1 MAYKHKITTS
11 IPFDSDTPNLA
22 LDSVID
28 FITNKFIADTPALS
42 VTKEIAYDAEAY
54 KGFPVFS
61 EESYERGLVPVSKIV
76 FLGKHTNSLG
86 LLLFCTQ
93 NNKDGSVYY
102 DLHICIMPS
111 FDMMCVTPA
120 TYGENY
126 QSTPEA
132 CTYIYH
138 MLRGWPEDH
147 IETRLTWN
155 VTPGDSEMINM
166 SIVSAGS
173 ADYGYA
179 YIINS
184 GNTQY
189 TQFHIGFVK
198 QGESALSMWW
208 KNNNAGIFDID
219 YQYPLKAGVFSPKKY
234 NKKINAG
241 YYPNVYSVIADT
253 TGMDYLNDDIS
264 HKIMLIGHGDRMDGT
279 ICGLHQFFLGNN
291 QTLVNKY
298 MSNLACMQPTLENL
312 AGENKMK
319 SYELWSGESFPHLTG
334 EQIFLRQLMQPLS
347 LVAFTSVYR
356 LALASLTTPRA
367 GTVYTTDT
375 GTYITLIDNCVTYAL
390 KLK

>member
-28 FITNKFIADTPALS
+28 FITSKFIADTPALR

-61 EESYERGLVPVSKIV
+61 GEEYEGGRVPVSKIV
-76 FLGKHTNSLG
+76 FLGKHTDSLG
-86 LLLFCTQ
+86 LLLFCTK
-93 NNKDGSVYY
+93 NDVYY

-120 TYGENY
+120 TYGEDY
-126 QSTPEA
+126 QSSAEA
-132 CTYIYH
+132 CTYIYR
-138 MLRGWPEDH
+138 MLRGFFNRH
-147 IETRLTWN
+147 IETRLMWN

-189 TQFHIGFVK
+189 TQFHIGFVR
-198 QGESALSMWW
+198 QGESSLSMWW
-208 KNNNAGIFDID
+208 KNNNAGLFDLD

-234 NKKINAG
+234 DTMTRIDNLTDI
-241 YYPNVYSVIADT
+241 IADI
-253 TGMDYLNDDIS
+253 TGMDYLNDDIA
-264 HKIMLIGHGDRMDGT
+264 HKIVLIGNFYNMSFLV
-279 ICGLHQFFLGNN
+279 CGLHQFFLGNN
-291 QTLVNKY
+291 QTLTAAYNSDLV
-298 MSNLACMQPTLENL
+298 CMQPTLENL
-312 AGENKMK
+312 AGDNKTR

-375 GTYITLIDNCVTYAL
+375 GTYITLLDNCVTYAL

>member
-11 IPFDSDTPNLA
+11 IPFDSATPNLA

-28 FITNKFIADTPALS
+28 FITSKFIADTPALS

-61 EESYERGLVPVSKIV
+61 GENYANGLVPVSKIV
-76 FLGKHTNSLG
+76 FLGKHTDSLG

-93 NNKDGSVYY
+93 NGVYY

-120 TYGENY
+120 TYGDDY
-126 QSTPEA
+126 QSHANA
-132 CTYIYH
+132 CIYIYH
-138 MLRGWPEDH
+138 MLRGWTYNH
-147 IETRLTWN
+147 IETRLVWN
-155 VTPGDSEMINM
+155 VTPGDSGLINM

-184 GNTQY
+184 GNTSY
-189 TQFHIGFVK
+189 TQFHIGFVR

-208 KNNNAGIFDID
+208 KNNNAGLFDID
-219 YQYPLKAGVFSPKKY
+219 YQYPLKAGVFSPKGY
-234 NKKINAG
+234 NWETDSRNLDNI
-241 YYPNVYSVIADT
+241 IADT
-253 TGMDYLNDDIS
+253 TGMDHLNDDVS
-264 HKIMLIGHGDRMDGT
+264 HKIILIGNRIDT
-279 ICGLHQFFLGNN
+279 LAWFTCGLHQFFLGNN
-291 QTLVNKY
+291 STLLKSY
-298 MSNLACMQPTLENL
+298 GDNLECMQPTLENL
-312 AGENKMK
+312 AGDNKAR
-319 SYELWSGESFPHLTG
+319 SFELWSGESIPHITG
-334 EQIFLRQLMQPLS
+334 EQIFLRQLHQPLS
-347 LVAFTSVYR
+347 LVALTSVYR

-375 GTYITLIDNCVTYAL
+375 GTYITLLDNCVTYAL
-390 KLK
+390 KLR

>member
-28 FITNKFIADTPALS
+28 FITSKFIADTPALS

-61 EESYERGLVPVSKIV
+61 GEEYDFGLVPVSKIV
-76 FLGKHTNSLG
+76 FLGKHTDSLG
-86 LLLFCTQ
+86 LLLFCTKNDVQ
-93 NNKDGSVYY
+93 Y

-126 QSTPEA
+126 QSSASA
-132 CTYIYH
+132 CEYIYH
-138 MLRGWPEDH
+138 MLRGWPNRH
-147 IETRLTWN
+147 IETRLIWN
-155 VTPGDSEMINM
+155 VTPGDSEMINI

-184 GNTQY
+184 GNTKY
-189 TQFHIGFVK
+189 TQFHIGFVR

-208 KNNNAGIFDID
+208 KNNNAGLFDID

-234 NKKINAG
+234 NERVDPG
-241 YYPNVYSVIADT
+241 YSLNVYCIIADT
-253 TGMDYLNDDIS
+253 TGMDYLNDDIA
-264 HKIMLIGHGDRMDGT
+264 HKLMLIGNGSYT
-279 ICGLHQFFLGNN
+279 SITACGLHQFFLGNN
-291 QTLVNKY
+291 QTLIAGY
-298 MSNLACMQPTLENL
+298 DANLACMQPTLENL
-312 AGENKMK
+312 TGENKMK
-319 SYELWSGESFPHLTG
+319 SYELWSGESLPHLTG
-334 EQIFLRQLMQPLS
+334 EQIFLRQLLQPLS

-375 GTYITLIDNCVTYAL
+375 GTYITLLDNCVTYAL
-390 KLK
+390 KLN

>member
-11 IPFDSDTPNLA
+11 IPFDSATPNIA

-28 FITNKFIADTPALS
+28 FITSKFIADTPALS

-61 EESYERGLVPVSKIV
+61 GERYGDGLIPVSKIV
-76 FLGKHTNSLG
+76 FLGKHTDSLG

-93 NNKDGSVYY
+93 NGVYY

-126 QSTPEA
+126 QSSADA
-132 CTYIYH
+132 CTYIYR
-138 MLRGWPEDH
+138 MLRGWPGNH
-147 IETRLTWN
+147 IETRLVWN
-155 VTPGDSEMINM
+155 VTPGDSDMINM

-184 GNTQY
+184 GNTSY
-189 TQFHIGFVK
+189 TQFHIGFVR

-208 KNNNAGIFDID
+208 KNNNAGLFDID
-219 YQYPLKAGVFSPKKY
+219 YQYPLKAGVFSPKTY
-234 NKKINAG
+234 NTEIPSHYFN
-241 YYPNVYSVIADT
+241 SVIADT
-253 TGMDYLNDDIS
+253 TGMDYLNDDIT
-264 HKIMLIGHGDRMDGT
+264 HKIVLIGNYSNRNLVS
-279 ICGLHQFFLGNN
+279 CGLHQFFLGNN
-291 QTLVNKY
+291 TTLLKSYDN
-298 MSNLACMQPTLENL
+298 NIECMQPTLENL
-312 AGENKMK
+312 ADGNKAR
-319 SYELWSGESFPHLTG
+319 SFELWSGESIPHITG
-334 EQIFLRQLMQPLS
+334 EQIFLRQLHQPLS
-347 LVAFTSVYR
+347 SSGALTSVYR
-356 LALASLTTPRA
+356 LALASLTTPTA

-375 GTYITLIDNCVTYAL
+375 GTYITLLDNCVTYAL

>member
-11 IPFDSDTPNLA
+11 IPFDSDTPNIA

-28 FITNKFIADTPALS
+28 FITSKFIADTPALS

-61 EESYERGLVPVSKIV
+61 GKSYDSGLIPVSKIV
-76 FLGKHTNSLG
+76 FLGKHTDSLG

-93 NNKDGSVYY
+93 NGVYY

-126 QSTPEA
+126 QSSANA
-132 CTYIYH
+132 CGYIYH
-138 MLRGWPEDH
+138 VLRGFPGRH

-155 VTPGDSEMINM
+155 VTPGDSDMINM

-184 GNTQY
+184 GNTRY
-189 TQFHIGFVK
+189 TQFHIGFVR

-208 KNNNAGIFDID
+208 KNNNAGLFDID

-234 NKKINAG
+234 NLETDSRDLN
-241 YYPNVYSVIADT
+241 SVIADT
-253 TGMDYLNDDIS
+253 TGMDYLNDDIA
-264 HKIMLIGHGDRMDGT
+264 HKIILIGYRTGNLVWMT
-279 ICGLHQFFLGNN
+279 CGLHQFFLGNN
-291 QTLVNKY
+291 STLLFSY
-298 MSNLACMQPTLENL
+298 DDNLACMQPTLENL
-312 AGENKMK
+312 ADNNKAK
-319 SYELWSGESFPHLTG
+319 SYELWSGESIPHLTG

-375 GTYITLIDNCVTYAL
+375 GTYITLLDNCVTYAL

>member
-61 EESYERGLVPVSKIV
+61 GEEYDQGLVPVSKIV
-76 FLGKHTNSLG
+76 FLGKHTDSLG
-86 LLLFCTQ
+86 LLLFCTK
-93 NNKDGSVYY
+93 NGVYY

-126 QSTPEA
+126 QSSADA
-132 CTYIYH
+132 CIYIYH
-138 MLRGWPEDH
+138 MLRGWPNRH
-147 IETRLTWN
+147 IETRLMWN
-155 VTPGDSEMINM
+155 VTPGNSGMINM

-184 GNTQY
+184 GNTSY
-189 TQFHIGFVK
+189 TQFHIGFVR

-208 KNNNAGIFDID
+208 KNNNAGLFDID
-219 YQYPLKAGVFSPKKY
+219 YQYPLKAGVFSSK
-234 NKKINAG
+234 G
-241 YYPNVYSVIADT
+241 YSGGTLGDILADT
-253 TGMDYLNDDIS
+253 TGMDYLNDDIA
-264 HKIMLIGHGDRMDGT
+264 HKIILIGNNNWGNSWVT
-279 ICGLHQFFLGNN
+279 CGLHQFFLGNN
-291 QTLVNKY
+291 QTLSY
-298 MSNLACMQPTLENL
+298 AYESDIPCMQPTLSNL
-312 AGENKMK
+312 AGDNKAK
-319 SYELWSGESFPHLTG
+319 SYELWSGESIPHLTG
-334 EQIFLRQLMQPLS
+334 EQIFLRQLHQPLS
-347 LVAFTSVYR
+347 LVAPTSVYR
-356 LALASLTTPRA
+356 LALASLTTPMA

-375 GTYITLIDNCVTYAL
+375 GTYITLLDNCVTYAL
-390 KLK
+390 KLN

>member
-11 IPFDSDTPNLA
+11 IPFDSATPNIA

-28 FITNKFIADTPALS
+28 FITSKFIADTPALS

-61 EESYERGLVPVSKIV
+61 GENYDKGLVPVSKIV
-76 FLGKHTNSLG
+76 FLGKHTDSLG

-93 NNKDGSVYY
+93 NGVYY

-120 TYGENY
+120 TYGDNY
-126 QSTPEA
+126 QSSADA
-132 CTYIYH
+132 CTYIYR
-138 MLRGWPEDH
+138 MLRGWPDKH
-147 IETRLTWN
+147 IETRLMWD
-155 VTPGDSEMINM
+155 VTPGDSDMINM

-184 GNTQY
+184 GNTSY
-189 TQFHIGFVK
+189 TQFHIGFVR

-208 KNNNAGIFDID
+208 KNNNAGLFDID
-219 YQYPLKAGVFSPKKY
+219 YQYPLKAGVFSPKTY
-234 NKKINAG
+234 NTQT
-241 YYPNVYSVIADT
+241 YYNDLNSVIADT
-253 TGMDYLNDDIS
+253 IGMDYLNDDVA
-264 HKIMLIGHGDRMDGT
+264 HKIILIGNYPVGVNWN

-291 QTLVNKY
+291 KTILEPY
-298 MSNLACMQPTLENL
+298 ASNLTCMQPTLNNL
-312 AGENKMK
+312 AGDNKAK
-319 SYELWSGESFPHLTG
+319 SYELWSGESMPHLTG
-334 EQIFLRQLMQPLS
+334 EQIFLRQLHQPLS
-347 LVAFTSVYR
+347 LVALTSVYR
-356 LALASLTTPRA
+356 LALASLTTPTA

-375 GTYITLIDNCVTYAL
+375 GTYITLLDNCVTYAL
-390 KLK
+390 KLN

>member
-11 IPFDSDTPNLA
+11 IPFDSAIPNIA

-28 FITNKFIADTPALS
+28 FITSKFIADTPALR

-61 EESYERGLVPVSKIV
+61 KEYYDRGLVPVSKIV
-76 FLGKHTNSLG
+76 FLGKHTDSLG

-93 NNKDGSVYY
+93 NGVHY

-120 TYGENY
+120 TYGDNY
-126 QSTPEA
+126 QSSADA
-132 CTYIYH
+132 CKYIYR
-138 MLRGWPEDH
+138 MLRGWPNRH
-147 IETRLTWN
+147 IETRLMWN
-155 VTPGDSEMINM
+155 VTPGDSGMINM
-166 SIVSAGS
+166 NIVSAGS

-184 GNTQY
+184 GNTSY
-189 TQFHIGFVK
+189 TQFHIGFVR

-208 KNNNAGIFDID
+208 KNNNAGLFDID
-219 YQYPLKAGVFSPKKY
+219 YQYPLKAGVFSPKWY
-234 NKKINAG
+234 NWETDSRNLD
-241 YYPNVYSVIADT
+241 SVIADT
-253 TGMDYLNDDIS
+253 TGMDYLNDDIA
-264 HKIMLIGHGDRMDGT
+264 HKIILIGNFDNMSYMV
-279 ICGLHQFFLGNN
+279 CGLHHFFLGNN
-291 QTLVNKY
+291 RTLVEPYN
-298 MSNLACMQPTLENL
+298 SNLACMQPTLDNL
-312 AGENKMK
+312 AGDNKAR
-319 SYELWSGESFPHLTG
+319 SYELWSGESIPHLTG
-334 EQIFLRQLMQPLS
+334 EQIFLRQLHQPLS
-347 LVAFTSVYR
+347 LVALTSVYR

-375 GTYITLIDNCVTYAL
+375 GTYITLLDNCVTYAL

>member
-28 FITNKFIADTPALS
+28 FITSKFIADTPALS

-61 EESYERGLVPVSKIV
+61 GENYASGLVPVSKIV
-76 FLGKHTNSLG
+76 FLGKHTDSLG
-86 LLLFCTQ
+86 LLLFCTK
-93 NNKDGSVYY
+93 NGVYY

-126 QSTPEA
+126 QSSADA
-132 CTYIYH
+132 CEYIYR
-138 MLRGWPEDH
+138 MLRGFPNQH
-147 IETRLTWN
+147 IETRLMWN
-155 VTPGDSEMINM
+155 VTPGDSGMINM

-184 GNTQY
+184 GNTSY
-189 TQFHIGFVK
+189 TQFHIGFVR

-208 KNNNAGIFDID
+208 KNNNAGLFDIN
-219 YQYPLKAGVFSPKKY
+219 YQYPLKAGVFSPKMY
-234 NKKINAG
+234 NTGTRVDNLMDT
-241 YYPNVYSVIADT
+241 IADI
-253 TGMDYLNDDIS
+253 TGMDYLNDDIA
-264 HKIMLIGHGDRMDGT
+264 HKIVLIGNFYNISYMV
-279 ICGLHQFFLGNN
+279 CGLHQFFLGNN
-291 QTLVNKY
+291 STLSAAY
-298 MSNLACMQPTLENL
+298 DANLECMQPTLENL
-312 AGENKMK
+312 AGDNKAR
-319 SYELWSGESFPHLTG
+319 SYELWSGESIPHLTG
-334 EQIFLRQLMQPLS
+334 GQIFLRQLHQPLS
-347 LVAFTSVYR
+347 LVALTSVYR
-356 LALASLTTPRA
+356 LALASLTTPTA

-375 GTYITLIDNCVTYAL
+375 GTYITLLDNCVTYAL

>member
-11 IPFDSDTPNLA
+11 IPFDSATPNLA

-28 FITNKFIADTPALS
+28 FITSKFIADTPALR

-61 EESYERGLVPVSKIV
+61 EESYYDNGWVPVSKIV
-76 FLGKHTNSLG
+76 FLGKHTDSLG
-86 LLLFCTQ
+86 LLLFCTK
-93 NNKDGSVYY
+93 NDVYY

-126 QSTPEA
+126 QSHANA
-132 CTYIYH
+132 CEYIYR
-138 MLRGWPEDH
+138 MLRGFPNKH
-147 IETRLTWN
+147 IETRLVWN
-155 VTPGDSEMINM
+155 VTPGDSGMINM

-184 GNTQY
+184 GNTSY
-189 TQFHIGFVK
+189 TQFHIGFVR

-208 KNNNAGIFDID
+208 KNNNAGLFDLD
-219 YQYPLKAGVFSPKKY
+219 YQYPLKAGVFSPKTY
-234 NKKINAG
+234 NTTTLNIFN
-241 YYPNVYSVIADT
+241 NVIADT
-253 TGMDYLNDDIS
+253 TGIDYLNDDVS
-264 HKIMLIGHGDRMDGT
+264 HKIILIGQLGSNHGLSD
-279 ICGLHQFFLGNN
+279 IYCGLHQFFLGNN
-291 QTLVNKY
+291 GTLLTGY
-298 MSNLACMQPTLENL
+298 EGNLACIQPTLENL
-312 AGENKMK
+312 AGNNKAK
-319 SYELWSGESFPHLTG
+319 SFELWSGESIPHING
-334 EQIFLRQLMQPLS
+334 GQIFLRQLHQPLS
-347 LVAFTSVYR
+347 LVALTSVYR
-356 LALASLTTPRA
+356 LALASLTTPTA

-375 GTYITLIDNCVTYAL
+375 GTYITLLDNCVTYAL

>member
-28 FITNKFIADTPALS
+28 FITSKFIADTPALS

-61 EESYERGLVPVSKIV
+61 EENYTYGLVPVSKIV
-76 FLGKHTNSLG
+76 FLGKHTDSLG

-93 NNKDGSVYY
+93 SSDGVYY
-102 DLHICIMPS
+102 HLHICIMPS

-126 QSTPEA
+126 QSSKNA
-132 CTYIYH
+132 CAYMYRI
-138 MLRGWPEDH
+138 LRGYPNSH
-147 IETRLTWN
+147 IETRLVWN
-155 VTPGDSEMINM
+155 VTPGDSGLINM

-184 GNTQY
+184 GNTSY
-189 TQFHIGFVK
+189 TQFHIGFVR

-208 KNNNAGIFDID
+208 KNNNAGLFDID

-234 NKKINAG
+234 NEGSIN
-241 YYPNVYSVIADT
+241 NNLNTLIADT
-253 TGMDYLNDDIS
+253 TGMDYLNDEIA
-264 HKIMLIGHGDRMDGT
+264 HKIILIGTDAGGPNWFS
-279 ICGLHQFFLGNN
+279 CGLHQFFLGNN
-291 QTLVNKY
+291 TTLTY
-298 MSNLACMQPTLENL
+298 AYESAIACLQPTLENL
-312 AGENKMK
+312 AGINKAR
-319 SYELWSGESFPHLTG
+319 SFELWSGESFPHLTG
-334 EQIFLRQLMQPLS
+334 EQIFLRQLLQPLS

-367 GTVYTTDT
+367 GTVYTTDN
-375 GTYITLIDNCVTYAL
+375 GTYITLLDNCVTYAL

>member
-1 MAYKHKITTS
+1 MAYKHKITTL
-11 IPFDSDTPNLA
+11 IPFDRATPNIA

-61 EESYERGLVPVSKIV
+61 RKGYEQGLVPVSKIV
-76 FLGKHTNSLG
+76 FLGKHTDSLG
-86 LLLFCTQ
+86 LLLFCTK
-93 NNKDGSVYY
+93 NGVYY

-126 QSTPEA
+126 QSSADA
-132 CTYIYH
+132 CIYIYH
-138 MLRGWPEDH
+138 MLRGWPDRH
-147 IETRLTWN
+147 IETRLMWN
-155 VTPGDSEMINM
+155 VTPGDSGMINM

-184 GNTQY
+184 GNTSY
-189 TQFHIGFVK
+189 TQFHIGFVR

-208 KNNNAGIFDID
+208 KNNNAGLFDID
-219 YQYPLKAGVFSPKKY
+219 YQYPLKAGVFSPKMY
-234 NKKINAG
+234 NLETDSRDLE
-241 YYPNVYSVIADT
+241 SVIADT

-264 HKIMLIGHGDRMDGT
+264 HKIILIGNRFED
-279 ICGLHQFFLGNN
+279 ILEWSACGLHQFFLGNN
-291 QTLVNKY
+291 QTLLTSY
-298 MSNLACMQPTLENL
+298 GDNLECMQPTLENL
-312 AGENKMK
+312 AGDNKAK
-319 SYELWSGESFPHLTG
+319 SYELWSGESIPHLTG
-334 EQIFLRQLMQPLS
+334 EQIFLRQLHQPLS
-347 LVAFTSVYR
+347 LVAPTSVYR
-356 LALASLTTPRA
+356 LALASLTTPMA

-375 GTYITLIDNCVTYAL
+375 GTYITLLDNCVTYAL
-390 KLK
+390 KLN

>member
-42 VTKEIAYDAEAY
+42 VTKEIAYDVEAY
-54 KGFPVFS
+54 KSFPVFS
-61 EESYERGLVPVSKIV
+61 EQRYDNGLVPVSKIV
-76 FLGKHTNSLG
+76 FLGKHTDSLG
-86 LLLFCTQ
+86 LLLFITK
-93 NNKDGSVYY
+93 KDVYY
-102 DLHICIMPS
+102 HLHICIMPS

-126 QSTPEA
+126 QSSADA

-138 MLRGWPEDH
+138 MLRGWTNYH
-147 IETRLTWN
+147 IETRLVWN

-184 GNTQY
+184 GNTSY
-189 TQFHIGFVK
+189 TQFHIGFVR
-198 QGESALSMWW
+198 QGESSLSMWW
-208 KNNNAGIFDID
+208 KNNNAGLFDLD
-219 YQYPLKAGVFSPKKY
+219 YQYPLKAGVFSPKGY
-234 NKKINAG
+234 NTQISNSLS
-241 YYPNVYSVIADT
+241 SVIADT
-253 TGMDYLNDDIS
+253 TGMDYLNDDIA
-264 HKIMLIGHGDRMDGT
+264 HKIILIGNHNTSMT
-279 ICGLHQFFLGNN
+279 YSLCGLHQFFLENN
-291 QTLVNKY
+291 STLLSTYASDLK
-298 MSNLACMQPTLENL
+298 CMQPTLENL
-312 AGENKMK
+312 ADNNKAR
-319 SYELWSGESFPHLTG
+319 SYELWSGESLPHLTG
-334 EQIFLRQLMQPLS
+334 EQIFLRQLIQPLS

-356 LALASLTTPRA
+356 LALASLTTPMA

-375 GTYITLIDNCVTYAL
+375 GTYITLLDNCVTYAL

>member
-61 EESYERGLVPVSKIV
+61 GEEYDQGLVPVSKIV
-76 FLGKHTNSLG
+76 FLGKHTDSLG
-86 LLLFCTQ
+86 LLLFCT
-93 NNKDGSVYY
+93 KDDVRY

-120 TYGENY
+120 TYGEDY
-126 QSTPEA
+126 QSHASA
-132 CTYIYH
+132 CTHIYRK
-138 MLRGWPEDH
+138 LRGFPDQH
-147 IETRLTWN
+147 IETRLMWN
-155 VTPGDSEMINM
+155 VTPGDSGMINM

-184 GNTQY
+184 GNTSY
-189 TQFHIGFVK
+189 TQFHIGFVR

-208 KNNNAGIFDID
+208 KNNNAGLFDID
-219 YQYPLKAGVFSPKKY
+219 YQYPLKAGVFSPKGYKVET
-234 NKKINAG
+234 AG
-241 YYPNVYSVIADT
+241 GSGGTLGDILADT
-253 TGMDYLNDDIS
+253 TGMDYLNDDIA
-264 HKIMLIGHGDRMDGT
+264 HKIILIGNNNWGNSWVT
-279 ICGLHQFFLGNN
+279 CGLHQFFLGNN
-291 QTLVNKY
+291 KTLLTGY
-298 MSNLACMQPTLENL
+298 RDNLACMQPTLSNL
-312 AGENKMK
+312 ADDNKAR
-319 SYELWSGESFPHLTG
+319 SYELWSGESLPHLTG
-334 EQIFLRQLMQPLS
+334 EQIFLRQLHQPLS
-347 LVAFTSVYR
+347 LVAPTSVYR

-375 GTYITLIDNCVTYAL
+375 GTYITLLDNCTTYAL
-390 KLK
+390 KLN

>member
-28 FITNKFIADTPALS
+28 FITSKFIADTPALS

-61 EESYERGLVPVSKIV
+61 GKNFSDGRVPVSKIV
-76 FLGKHTNSLG
+76 FLGKNTDSLG
-86 LLLFCTQ
+86 LLLFCTK
-93 NNKDGSVYY
+93 KDKHY

-126 QSTPEA
+126 QSSADA
-132 CTYIYH
+132 CTYIYR
-138 MLRGWPEDH
+138 MLRGWPNEH
-147 IETRLTWN
+147 IETRLVWN
-155 VTPGDSEMINM
+155 VTPGDSGLINM
-166 SIVSAGS
+166 NIVSAGS

-184 GNTQY
+184 GNTSY
-189 TQFHIGFVK
+189 TQFHIGFVR

-208 KNNNAGIFDID
+208 KNNNAGLFDID

-234 NKKINAG
+234 NITAIN
-241 YYPNVYSVIADT
+241 SMSDVIADT
-253 TGMDYLNDDIS
+253 DGLDYLNDDIA
-264 HKIMLIGHGDRMDGT
+264 HKIILIGTDDNSLSWWQ
-279 ICGLHQFFLGNN
+279 CGLHQFFLGNN
-291 QTLVNKY
+291 STRTDAYNY
-298 MSNLACMQPTLENL
+298 NLDCMQPTLENL
-312 AGENKMK
+312 ADDNKAK
-319 SYELWSGESFPHLTG
+319 SFELWSGESIPHITG
-334 EQIFLRQLMQPLS
+334 EQIFLRQLHQPLS
-347 LVAFTSVYR
+347 PFGALTSVYR
-356 LALASLTTPRA
+356 LALASLTTPTA

-375 GTYITLIDNCVTYAL
+375 GTYITLLDNCVTYAL